1 MTEKEKIIEE
11 YIKLLQEMAITKK
24 KLIED
29 LIDLIP
35 IIIQHLILVM
45 LYPKNKEYNH
55 WVGEIKGNS
64 FKYRMMKHN
73 RKYPTYN
80 DLKGD
85 YLQTVNEEL
94 NDQLIADISEAFR
107 KEDKYLKNY
116 IPLEQINLDLM
127 RKLIKS
133 YFEFV
138 CRNINP
144 NNGLV
149 DENKIYNKINDIVR
163 EYNKGE

>member
-1 MTEKEKIIEE
+1 
-11 YIKLLQEMAITKK
+11 
-24 KLIED
+24 
-29 LIDLIP
+29 
-35 IIIQHLILVM
+35 
-45 LYPKNKEYNH
+45 
-55 WVGEIKGNS
+55 
-64 FKYRMMKHN
+64 MKHN
-73 RKYPTYN
+73 KKYPTYN